1 MYFIE
6 DNRWQSIIALLS
18 LQVRQVKKWGNEM
31 EIVTKSIRVDPE
43 LWHKAKVKAL
53 TEKTTMQDLIAK
65 LLTEY
70 LKKGGK

>member
-1 MYFIE
+1 
-6 DNRWQSIIALLS
+6 
-18 LQVRQVKKWGNEM
+18 M

-43 LWHKAKVKAL
+43 LWHQAKVKAL

>member
-18 LQVRQVKKWGNEM
+18 LQVRQVNKWGNEM

>member
-1 MYFIE
+1 
-6 DNRWQSIIALLS
+6 
-18 LQVRQVKKWGNEM
+18 M

-70 LKKGGK
+70 LKKVGK